1 MSQIFNL
8 KDNEQDILAG
18 FLGHD
23 IRVHREFYRLPQN
36 TLQIAKVS
44 RILMAFEKGNI
55 GEFKNKGLDEIEI
68 NIDDEEFQE
77 MNNNTDINGKLQ
89 DKCMHI
95 DDEDVS
101 KGDVDTMKVGPYSIM
116 KNSILDLGHKKQ
128 LSDDI
133 VNSAIYIA
141 TREKKAILFFD
152 HNLMTSICLKGEMAK
167 PKKINLSKYEMVIGA
182 MFEGGETTNSGIING
197 HWTLVV
203 VKQKSHEII
212 YLNSTGESKETMV
225 TIQRNWNNY
234 ASKKGEVSTYTILK
248 VDHTMQDDAV
258 SCGVLVIK

>member
-68 NIDDEEFQE
+68 NIDDECENEDLLNTGNIIEDEEFQE
-77 MNNNTDINGKLQ
+77 MNNNNNNNTDINGKLQ

-141 TREKKAILFFD
+141 TREKKVFIL
-152 HNLMTSICLKGEMAK
+152 C
-167 PKKINLSKYEMVIGA
+167 
-182 MFEGGETTNSGIING
+182 
-197 HWTLVV
+197 
-203 VKQKSHEII
+203 
-212 YLNSTGESKETMV
+212 
-225 TIQRNWNNY
+225 
-234 ASKKGEVSTYTILK
+234 
-248 VDHTMQDDAV
+248 
-258 SCGVLVIK
+258 

>member
-1 MSQIFNL
+1 
-8 KDNEQDILAG
+8 
-18 FLGHD
+18 
-23 IRVHREFYRLPQN
+23 
-36 TLQIAKVS
+36 T
-44 RILMAFEKGNI
+44 
-55 GEFKNKGLDEIEI
+55 
-68 NIDDEEFQE
+68 
-77 MNNNTDINGKLQ
+77 
-89 DKCMHI
+89 
-95 DDEDVS
+95 
-101 KGDVDTMKVGPYSIM
+101 
-116 KNSILDLGHKKQ
+116 
-128 LSDDI
+128 
-133 VNSAIYIA
+133 
-141 TREKKAILFFD
+141 ILFFD

-258 SCGVLVIK
+258 SCGVLVIKFAEQFANGQSTKLMYDMDNIVQFREDISRCIVEAASEDSKTHMSKKTSVHTPSLELKKTDFLLPIKKSAE